1 MRTRVGFTDD
11 VIERINTDFP
21 LTGEIDLHL
30 SASLLFNVPNQTA
43 NEADHRLPKS
53 SQLFFLSYWR
63 SGGGMSITIPS
74 FQCHLKISEVKA
86 NISGLSKLH

>member
-43 NEADHRLPKS
+43 NEADHRLP
-53 SQLFFLSYWR
+53 
-63 SGGGMSITIPS
+63 
-74 FQCHLKISEVKA
+74 
-86 NISGLSKLH
+86 